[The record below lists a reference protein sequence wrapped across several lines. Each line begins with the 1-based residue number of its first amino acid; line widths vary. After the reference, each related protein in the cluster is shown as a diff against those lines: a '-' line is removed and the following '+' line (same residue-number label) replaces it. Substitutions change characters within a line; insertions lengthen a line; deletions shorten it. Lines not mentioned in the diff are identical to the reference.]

1 MCSASH
7 TFTFG
12 EEEHRKKIG
21 NYVCVSRADEAVF
34 TPLHVGIF
42 FALLT
47 IADGGN
53 LADVKAKFRK
63 DYVSTLL
70 TELIVWPG

>member
-1 MCSASH
+1 MLL
-7 TFTFG
+7 
-12 EEEHRKKIG
+12 
-21 NYVCVSRADEAVF
+21 ADEVVF

-47 IADGGN
+47 VADGGGM
-53 LADVKAKFRK
+53 AEIKTKFQK